1 MKELKQYIFESLE
14 FDNIL
19 WLLDK
24 WFERD
29 ETEKEEFM
37 NIIFLCQND
46 KSLSNIQEYVDKTI
60 VFKNNLKPFINF
72 VYDNDD
78 INNDKKEKDDERYI
92 YQLKELIKMIMDN
105 KAHKNKYNK
114 S

>member
-1 MKELKQYIFESLE
+1 MKTIIQYINESLE

-24 WFERD
+24 WFERN

-37 NIIFLCQND
+37 NIIFLCLND
-46 KSLSNIQEYVDKTI
+46 KSLSNIQEYVDKTS
-60 VFKNNLKPFINF
+60 VFKDNLKPFINF

-78 INNDKKEKDDERYI
+78 INNDKKDKDDERYL

-105 KAHKNKYNK
+105 KSYKNKYNNL
-114 S
+114 